1 MAPVRRR
8 TRALLVVA
16 GLLLVAVVG
25 LAWFLVGDDDPTG
38 ADAAGAPTT
47 LDPAEPEPTTAPG
60 PTTVDGTSLA
70 GGPAAAEPSARS

>member
-25 LAWFLVGDDDPTG
+25 LVWFLVGDDDPTG
-38 ADAAGAPTT
+38 VVARVVAAQ
-47 LDPAEPEPTTAPG
+47 L
-60 PTTVDGTSLA
+60 
-70 GGPAAAEPSARS
+70 